1 MPLRFGQI
9 VIAWLGT
16 AGLLSAQPVYPTW
29 SPYSSNP
36 MTQAVAPLSHTP
48 PPTDRADVPL
58 TSEATAGGASG
69 CIHAASG
76 CAVFTPCESAGCVPC
91 GPPGRLWVNAD
102 FLFWA
107 VQGSSIPP
115 LVTTSPAGTP
125 RTQAGVLGGPGTTV
139 VFGDQR
145 INNDFRP
152 GFEVQGGL
160 WLDECNRFGIAGD
173 FFFLGDSRQG
183 FAAASLGTP
192 ILARPFF
199 NVATNASDAQ
209 LIAAGGT
216 GNGSDS
222 QLIAF
227 PGLVAGTVVVNSS
240 SSFLG
245 AGVNGLY
252 NLCCDCRGR
261 LDLIAGY
268 RYLRLTDELS
278 IAEDL
283 TTTGAVT
290 GVPIGTR
297 FQVLDRFRTEND
309 FHGGRVG
316 AAAEMSR
323 GRFFA
328 DVSGSVAFG
337 VTHSVVEISGS
348 TVITLPGAA
357 PVTQPRGL
365 LAQTTNIGRY
375 TSDEFAVVPEVSF
388 RVGMRVTD
396 HLRAYAGYTF
406 LYWSNVARPGNQI
419 DLGLNP
425 TQIPTGGL
433 VGAPRPVFLRHDSD
447 LWVQGLNLGLE
458 FRF

>member
-69 CIHAASG
+69 CIQAASG
-76 CAVFTPCESAGCVPC
+76 CAVFTPCESACCVPC